1 MSERSANPL
10 PTPGRLGRAI
20 RLAAGL
26 AELSLL
32 IPLFTLLRVPMW
44 AGELPLRSVFF
55 YMLLGLTVWLSSWVI
70 RILVDRP
77 WGQKPV
83 LVLLA
88 GAAVAAGAG
97 YATAGTFDAL
107 PLNLYLWAW
116 FTGFILVLG
125 PAHVLS
131 AIFATP
137 GCEMRVYAQLLARL
151 QGDEAEVVAC
161 PAGIDRFD
169 HIGSPDPQPPTP

>member
-1 MSERSANPL
+1 M
-10 PTPGRLGRAI
+10 
-20 RLAAGL
+20 
-26 AELSLL
+26 
-32 IPLFTLLRVPMW
+32 
-44 AGELPLRSVFF
+44 
-55 YMLLGLTVWLSSWVI
+55 
-70 RILVDRP
+70 
-77 WGQKPV
+77 

-88 GAAVAAGAG
+88 GAAVATGAG

-116 FTGFILVLG
+116 FAGFILLLG

-151 QGDEAEVVAC
+151 QGDEAEVAAC

-169 HIGSPDPQPPTP
+169 LIGSPGTPPPTP